1 MLPISNFLL
10 HKLFMLIFF
19 QTVIHGTPVCFQA
32 ALRRSVRAEL
42 FFYDNKTC
50 LPCLLLT
57 FSLVMQKQWWI
68 KPLVP

>member
-1 MLPISNFLL
+1 MLPISNLL
-10 HKLFMLIFF
+10 LQKLFMLIFF

-32 ALRRSVRAEL
+32 ALRRSMRAEL
-42 FFYDNKTC
+42 FFYNNKT
-50 LPCLLLT
+50 CLLLT